1 MIVLL
6 AALVIVAMPFLA
18 VTLLLK
24 LSERLQDRRDLE
36 RDRQIELT
44 DAIHWELGAVA
55 APLVRRIRRG
65 WRVSMA
71 LPLDRSVEV
80 ATIVRLTAKQF
91 GQPGWSFVQHVA
103 SETQAD
109 PHAFELGR
117 FPQLPFWHSRQVP
130 EHPGPGRPS
139 GLS

>member
-6 AALVIVAMPFLA
+6 AALAIVAMPFLA

-91 GQPGWSFVQHVA
+91 GQSGERLEIMLRPATWPARPVA
-103 SETQAD
+103 VEPPA
-109 PHAFELGR
+109 L
-117 FPQLPFWHSRQVP
+117 
-130 EHPGPGRPS
+130 RPITTDRP
-139 GLS
+139 LAA

>member
-36 RDRQIELT
+36 RDRQVELT

-55 APLVRRIRRG
+55 APLVHRIRRG

-91 GQPGWSFVQHVA
+91 GQTGERLEIVLRPAMWPARPVA
-103 SETQAD
+103 AEPPA
-109 PHAFELGR
+109 L
-117 FPQLPFWHSRQVP
+117 
-130 EHPGPGRPS
+130 RPITTDRP
-139 GLS
+139 LAA

>member
-36 RDRQIELT
+36 RDRQVELT

-55 APLVRRIRRG
+55 APLVHRIRRG

-91 GQPGWSFVQHVA
+91 GQPGERLEIVLRPATWPARPVA
-103 SETQAD
+103 VEPQA
-109 PHAFELGR
+109 L
-117 FPQLPFWHSRQVP
+117 
-130 EHPGPGRPS
+130 RPITTDRP
-139 GLS
+139 LAA